1 MADGGWRVGPW
12 LLGSSTILSLAIL
25 AGRLTGLVRELQ
37 LAASFGVST
46 DADIAV
52 LCLTLPDLL
61 VNLLLSG
68 GLSAALVPRFRSMS
82 IVEGDSLFRSAFVT
96 AILTFS
102 ILALILLVWPGVV
115 FKLLAPGLNDPAS
128 FINANSLVLIA

>member
-1 MADGGWRVGPW
+1 MGPW

-37 LAASFGVST
+37 LAATFGVST

-61 VNLLLSG
+61 VNLLL
-68 GLSAALVPRFRSMS
+68 L
-82 IVEGDSLFRSAFVT
+82 EG
-96 AILTFS
+96 
-102 ILALILLVWPGVV
+102 
-115 FKLLAPGLNDPAS
+115 
-128 FINANSLVLIA
+128 